1 VGNTVYIPD
10 EEKTRMKLAIMSD
23 IHANL
28 QALNAVL
35 KDQRENLVN
44 SVICLGDTIG
54 YGGQPDHTIKKLIEY
69 DIPSVLGNHELAVK
83 DSSYL
88 AWFNPVV
95 RKSAAITR
103 ALLSQESLN
112 FIFRLKSHIESENYW
127 FVHGFPP
134 DSVTT
139 YIYEVADDRIEHVIQ
154 KLNKK
159 IIFIG
164 HTHEPALIRWD
175 GHQLHHLPLK
185 KGVQSINPAYRYII
199 NVGSVGQPR
208 DSDHHA
214 KYVILDSNH
223 LTIELRYIS
232 YDISAAAQKII
243 SAGLPRQYAERL
255 G

>member
-1 VGNTVYIPD
+1 
-10 EEKTRMKLAIMSD
+10 MSD

-35 KDQRENLVN
+35 QDQRDNLVN
-44 SVICLGDTIG
+44 SAICLGDTIG
-54 YGGQPDHTIKKLIEY
+54 YGGQPDHTIKKLIEHH
-69 DIPSVLGNHELAVK
+69 IPSVLGNHELAVK
-83 DSSYL
+83 DASYL

-95 RKSAAITR
+95 RQSAGITR
-103 ALLSQESLN
+103 ALLSQEALN
-112 FIFRLKSHIESENYW
+112 FIFNLKTHIEHEQYW

-139 YIYEVADDRIEHVIQ
+139 YIYEVPDHRIEDVIR
-154 KLNKK
+154 KLDKK

-164 HTHEPALIRWD
+164 HTHEPALICRD
-175 GHQLHHLPLK
+175 GQGIQHLALEQ
-185 KGVQSINPAYRYII
+185 GIHAINPAHQYII

-208 DSDHHA
+208 DADHHA
-214 KYVILDSNH
+214 KYVILDSSRQ
-223 LTIELRYIS
+223 TIELRYVS
-232 YDISAAAQKII
+232 YDIPAAAREII